1 MTTCEYRD
9 LLWLNLFVL
18 TREIIKDYDDP
29 SPDHLDKLIK
39 EFMRTIPKDEL
50 LAKVN
55 NEDMRTQIAQ
65 DYIVLDDTTKPII
78 LS

>member
-1 MTTCEYRD
+1 MTACEYRD

-29 SPDHLDKLIK
+29 SSDELNNLIK
-39 EFMRTIPKDEL
+39 EFINTIPRAEL
-50 LAKVN
+50 LTKVN
-55 NEDMRTQIAQ
+55 NEELRREIAE
-65 DYIVLDDTTKPII
+65 DYIVLDDTTNPIT